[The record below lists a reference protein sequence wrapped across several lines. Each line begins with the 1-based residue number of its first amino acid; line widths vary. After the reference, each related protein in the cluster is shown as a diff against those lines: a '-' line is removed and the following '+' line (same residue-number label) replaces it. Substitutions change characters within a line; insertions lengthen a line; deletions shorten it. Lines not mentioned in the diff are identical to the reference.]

1 MKAKNGSKR
10 AMCMDE
16 DTIAYILEQYENAPG
31 GDSKPIDQKRLEEIK
46 KDPWHMW
53 ADELFMMWKYSRK
66 EKMIS

>member
-31 GDSKPIDQKRLEEIK
+31 GGFQTYRPETAGRDQGR
-46 KDPWHMW
+46 PV
-53 ADELFMMWKYSRK
+53 AYVG
-66 EKMIS
+66 